1 MMVSLSEIQTA
12 YYMVAAT
19 GVLVAAI
26 YYVMSL
32 HNQNQTRQAQ
42 LFMQL
47 YSQVSTNQE
56 FFKQIMQH
64 MNVWEYK
71 DVDDFDAKWGIK
83 TNPDENTWWHLDTNF
98 LESVGVLVSRGLVS
112 VDLVESWIG
121 FWVIRHWEKFGP
133 IIKEFRV
140 RDNDPRLFIENERLY
155 TKVKEYRLKHF
166 K

>member
-1 MMVSLSEIQTA
+1 LISLAEIQAA

-42 LFMQL
+42 L

-71 DVDDFDAKWGIK
+71 DIDDFHAKWGIK

-98 LESVGVLVSRGLVS
+98 LESIGILVNRGLVS
-112 VDLVESWIG
+112 VDLVESWMG
-121 FWVIRHWEKFGP
+121 F
-133 IIKEFRV
+133 
-140 RDNDPRLFIENERLY
+140 
-155 TKVKEYRLKHF
+155 
-166 K
+166 